1 MAISFT
7 PQFHQEVQGHTG
19 PVWHLTGVPSD
30 PDARAEQQR
39 LASEGCIVVWPAG
52 EPGTGFRQPYGL
64 REDVRYVVAFIAV
77 QVAIW
82 TVIGGIVAFK
92 DSRPA
97 YAALL
102 LAGALP
108 CAISAALLLGSASQP
123 RPPSTP

>member
-1 MAISFT
+1 MAISFK

-52 EPGTGFRQPYGL
+52 EPGTGFTTPNELRQ
-64 REDVRYVVAFIAV
+64 DVRYVASFIAI

-82 TVIGGIVAFK
+82 ALIWGVVALK
-92 DSRPA
+92 DTCPA

-102 LAGALP
+102 LMGAVP
-108 CAISAALLLGSASQP
+108 FAISASLYLGSKSLP